1 MEKKKFRWHLYA
13 FFAFVLFL
21 VVSYMLVGPDL
32 TKMDYGN
39 IFSRSGWQLPSQV
52 IESLE
57 IQPGDRVADIGSG
70 DGYFTF
76 QLAEAVGTNG
86 KVYAV
91 EVDEELVDELTR
103 KARDG
108 GYDNVVVVQG
118 EYDDPLLPDGEIDL
132 VFLCN
137 SYHHIKDRVAYFDQ
151 MRKDLSPKGR
161 VAVIDLKVSF
171 LVRLLA
177 PAGHWTTVE
186 TMTVEMQKANYSRRH
201 NFDYLPAQ
209 NFAVFSPTQS

>member
-1 MEKKKFRWHLYA
+1 MEKKKFRWHIYVL
-13 FFAFVLFL
+13 FAFVLFL
-21 VVSYMLVGPDL
+21 VTSFMLVGPDL

-39 IFSRSGWQLPSQV
+39 LFSRSGWQLPSQV
-52 IESLE
+52 IESLK

-76 QLAEAVGTNG
+76 QLAEAVGMNG
-86 KVYAV
+86 SVYAV
-91 EVDEELVDELTR
+91 EVDAELVDELTR

-108 GYDNVVVVQG
+108 GYDNVVIVQG

-186 TMTVEMQKANYSRRH
+186 TMTVEMQKANYSRRY

>member
-1 MEKKKFRWHLYA
+1 MEKKRFRWTTYVV
-13 FFAFVLFL
+13 FALLMLL
-21 VVSYMLVGPDL
+21 VVSFVLVGPDL

-39 IFSRSGWQLPSQV
+39 AFSRAGWQLPDQV
-52 IESLE
+52 IDSLD
-57 IQPGDRVADIGSG
+57 IQSGDRVADIGSG

-76 QLAEAVGTNG
+76 QLAKAVGANG

-91 EVDEELVDELTR
+91 EVNEELVGELTQ
-103 KARDG
+103 KARDD
-108 GYDNVVVVQG
+108 GYDNVEVVLG
-118 EYDDPLLPDGEIDL
+118 KYDDPLLPDGEIDL

-137 SYHHIKDRVAYFDQ
+137 SYHHIRDRVAYFDQ

-161 VAVIDLKVSF
+161 VAVIDLKMSF

-186 TMTVEMQKANYSRRH
+186 TMTEQMQKANYSRKNR
-201 NFDYLPAQ
+201 FDYLPAQ
-209 NFAVFSPTQS
+209 NFAVFSPTQP

>member
-1 MEKKKFRWHLYA
+1 MEKKRFRWTTYVVFAFAL
-13 FFAFVLFL
+13 FFA
-21 VVSYMLVGPDL
+21 VSFALVGPDL
-32 TKMDYGN
+32 SKMDYKN
-39 IFSRSGWQLPSQV
+39 ISTRSGWQLPSRV
-52 IESLE
+52 IDSLD

-76 QLAEAVGTNG
+76 QLSKAVGAGG

-91 EVDEELVDELTR
+91 EVDNNLVDELSQ

-118 EYDDPLLPDGEIDL
+118 EVDDPLLPDGKIDL

-137 SYHHIKDRVAYFDQ
+137 SYHHIKDRVGYFA
-151 MRKDLSPKGR
+151 RLREDLSESGR

-186 TMTVEMQKANYSRRH
+186 TMTEEMQKASYSRRER
-201 NFDYLPAQ
+201 FDYLPAQ
-209 NFAVFSPTQS
+209 NFAVFSPTHP